1 MDARLREGIRLF
13 NDRQYFQCH
22 EILEEFYRDTEDS
35 NKPFLEGFIQL
46 AAAFRLFCD
55 FGETHGPVK
64 MARQA
69 LIRFESFHPAFLEIR
84 VRDLCQAV
92 DAWIAEIEAGSSQ
105 SFGSTNLPKIQVQR
119 LSFWP

>member
-13 NDRQYFQCH
+13 NEGRYFQCH

-35 NKPFLEGFIQL
+35 HKAFLEGLIEL

-55 FGETHGPVK
+55 FGETQGPVK

-69 LIRFESFHPAFLEIR
+69 LMRFENFYPAFLDIR
-84 VRDLCQAV
+84 VKDLCEAV
-92 DAWIAEIEAGSSQ
+92 DRWVQEIEAPGAQAFPSR
-105 SFGSTNLPKIQVQR
+105 LPKIKVR
-119 LSFWP
+119 RFSFLP